1 MTRAITAGARLQAFV
16 AAGLQACPI
25 AFLLVTMAVLPVE
38 THDFGSTITW
48 NREISRLFFDRC
60 ATCHREGG
68 SSFPLMTYQDVQP
81 RVVAIKNA
89 VLSRRMPPW
98 GAVKGFGEFRNDQAL
113 TQEQVELVSSWI
125 ESDAPRGN
133 NRRMLPE
140 TPTKFEPPPAAPARL
155 PRASLVV
162 SREQTLDRDFLVD
175 GLVPDGV
182 RTPASMKV
190 VAVRPDGSVEP
201 LVWLYEYDPRFRHA
215 FLFRKPVN
223 LPRGTIIRGVRAP
236 ARITLLP
243 VEPGQVPAGK
253 SGG

>member
-1 MTRAITAGARLQAFV
+1 MTRVL
-16 AAGLQACPI
+16 AAAALA
-25 AFLLVTMAVLPVE
+25 LLLAAVAVLPVE

-68 SSFPLMTYQDVQP
+68 SSFPLLTYQDVQP

-140 TPTKFEPPPAAPARL
+140 TPTKFEPPPAAPARM
-155 PRASLVV
+155 PRGSLVV
-162 SREQTLDRDFLVD
+162 IRELTLDQDFIAD

-182 RTPASMKV
+182 RRSTPMKV
-190 VAVRPDGSVEP
+190 IAVRPDGSVEP
-201 LVWLYEYDPRFRHA
+201 LVWLYEYDPGFRHA
-215 FLFRKPVN
+215 FLFRKPVM
-223 LPRGTIIRGVRAP
+223 LPRGTIIRGVRPP

-243 VEPGQVPAGK
+243 PG
-253 SGG
+253 S

>member
-1 MTRAITAGARLQAFV
+1 MTRFLAAAALALLLAAALAR
-16 AAGLQACPI
+16 
-25 AFLLVTMAVLPVE
+25 PVE

-60 ATCHREGG
+60 ATCHRDGG
-68 SSFPLMTYQDVQP
+68 SSFPLITYQDVQP

-98 GAVKGFGEFRNDQAL
+98 GAVKGFGEFRNDRGL

-140 TPTKFEPPPAAPARL
+140 TPTKFEAPPDAPARM
-155 PRASLVV
+155 PRGSLVV
-162 SREQTLDRDFLVD
+162 SGTLTLDKDVVVD

-182 RTPASMKV
+182 RRSVPMKV
-190 VAVRPDGSVEP
+190 TAVRPDGSVEP
-201 LVWLYEYDPRFRHA
+201 LVWLYEYDPKFRHA
-215 FLFRKPVN
+215 FLFRKPVM
-223 LPRGTIIRGVRAP
+223 LPRGTMIHGVRAP

-243 VEPGQVPAGK
+243 VEPGKGPAAQ
-253 SGG
+253 

>member
-1 MTRAITAGARLQAFV
+1 MIRV
-16 AAGLQACPI
+16 AAVA
-25 AFLLVTMAVLPVE
+25 ALLLAALAVRPAE

-60 ATCHREGG
+60 VTCHREGG

-98 GAVKGFGEFRNDQAL
+98 GAVKGFGEFRNDHGL

-125 ESDAPRGN
+125 EADAPRGN

-140 TPTKFEPPPAAPARL
+140 TPTTFEPPPAAPARL
-155 PRASLVV
+155 PRGSVV
-162 SREQTLDRDFLVD
+162 VARELTLDKDFIAD

-182 RTPASMKV
+182 RRSMRLKV
-190 VAVRPDGSVEP
+190 IAVRPDGSVEP
-201 LVWLYEYDPRFRHA
+201 LVWLYEYDPKFRHA
-215 FLFRKPVN
+215 FLFRKPVT
-223 LPRGTIIRGVRAP
+223 LPRGTIIRGVQAP

-243 VEPGQVPAGK
+243 VG
-253 SGG
+253 S